1 MKNLSSW
8 ALALVLVLPAAAPAA
23 EETPASRVASSQA
36 DNFPN
41 LDIRDLI
48 ARVAKRSGKQF
59 IVDPRVRADVPLTG
73 LDANAVDYGRLLAI
87 LSVHQ
92 FVAFESGGVV
102 RVVPD
107 AISRQL
113 PIPVTSEV
121 PAKALDDEMVS
132 LIVPVKAACSA
143 HMVPVLRPLM
153 PQSAHL
159 AAMPP
164 NTLIVVDRAAN
175 ARRIVDMV
183 ERLDK
188 TATPGTRCG
197 PEFFG
202 SKTDGKL
209 ESK

>member
-59 IVDPRVRADVPLTG
+59 IVDPRVRAEVPLTG
-73 LDANAVDYGRLLAI
+73 LDVNAVDYGRLLAI

-107 AISRQL
+107 AVSRQL

-121 PAKALDDEMVS
+121 PAKVLDDEMVS
-132 LIVPVKAACSA
+132 LIVQVKTACSA

-153 PQSAHL
+153 PQAAHL

-164 NTLIVVDRAAN
+164 NALIVVDRAAN

>member
-1 MKNLSSW
+1 MKTFRTW

-23 EETPASRVASSQA
+23 EESSASRAASSQA

-41 LDIRDLI
+41 LDIRELI
-48 ARVAKRSGKQF
+48 AKVAKRSGKQF
-59 IVDPRVRADVPLTG
+59 VVDPRVRADVPLAG
-73 LDANAVDYGRLLAI
+73 LDVNAVDYGRLLAI
-87 LSVHQ
+87 LNVHQ

-107 AISRQL
+107 AVSRQL

-132 LIVPVKAACSA
+132 LIVQVKAACSA

-153 PQSAHL
+153 PQAAHL

-164 NTLIVVDRAAN
+164 NALIIVDRAAN

-188 TATPGTRCG
+188 TAPPGSKCG
-197 PEFFG
+197 PEVFG
-202 SKTDGKL
+202 WKSDKP

>member
-1 MKNLSSW
+1 MKNFSSW

-23 EETPASRVASSQA
+23 EESPAARVAGSQA

-48 ARVAKRSGKQF
+48 AKVAKRTGRQF
-59 IVDPRVRADVPLTG
+59 IVDPRVRTDVPLTG
-73 LDANAVDYGRLLAI
+73 LDVNAVDYDRLLAI

-92 FVAFESGGVV
+92 FVAFESDGVV

-121 PAKALDDEMVS
+121 PAKALEDEMVS
-132 LIVPVKAACSA
+132 LIVQVKAACSA

-153 PQSAHL
+153 PQAAHL

-164 NTLIVVDRAAN
+164 NALIIVDRAAN

-188 TATPGTRCG
+188 AANGKQDCG
-197 PEFFG
+197 ASKLG
-202 SKTDGKL
+202 S
-209 ESK
+209 

>member
-1 MKNLSSW
+1 MKNFTSW
-8 ALALVLVLPAAAPAA
+8 ALALVLVLPAAAA
-23 EETPASRVASSQA
+23 EESPASRASSAQA
-36 DNFPN
+36 ENFPDM
-41 LDIRDLI
+41 DIRELI
-48 ARVAKRSGKQF
+48 AKVAKRTGKQF
-59 IVDPRVRADVPLTG
+59 IVDPRVRAGIPLTG
-73 LDANAVDYGRLLAI
+73 LDVNAVDYGRLLAI
-87 LSVHQ
+87 LNVHQ

-107 AISRQL
+107 AIARQL
-113 PIPVTSEV
+113 PIPVTNEV

-132 LIVPVKAACSA
+132 LIVQVKAACSA
-143 HMVPVLRPLM
+143 HLVPVLRPLM

-164 NTLIVVDRAAN
+164 NALIVVDRAAN

-188 TATPGTRCG
+188 TATPGARCG

-202 SKTDGKL
+202 SKSGKP

>member
-8 ALALVLVLPAAAPAA
+8 VLALVLLLPAAAPAA
-23 EETPASRVASSQA
+23 EESPAARAASSQA
-36 DNFPN
+36 DNFPDM
-41 LDIRDLI
+41 DIRDLI
-48 ARVAKRSGKQF
+48 AKVAKRTGKQF
-59 IVDPRVRADVPLTG
+59 IVDPRVRAGIPLTG
-73 LDANAVDYGRLLAI
+73 LDVNAVDYGGLLAI

-92 FVAFESGGVV
+92 FVAFESGGLV

-132 LIVPVKAACSA
+132 LIVQVKAACSA

-164 NTLIVVDRAAN
+164 NALIIVDRAAN

-188 TATPGTRCG
+188 TATPGNRCG
-197 PEFFG
+197 PEVFG
-202 SKTDGKL
+202 WKSDKP

>member
-23 EETPASRVASSQA
+23 EESPASRAASSQA

>member
-23 EETPASRVASSQA
+23 EEPPASRASSSQA
-36 DNFPN
+36 DNFPDM
-41 LDIRDLI
+41 DIRELI
-48 ARVAKRSGKQF
+48 AKVAKRTGKQF
-59 IVDPRVRADVPLTG
+59 IVDPRVRAGIPLTG
-73 LDANAVDYGRLLAI
+73 LDVNAVDYGRLLAI
-87 LSVHQ
+87 LNVHQ
-92 FVAFESGGVV
+92 FVAFESGGMV

-107 AISRQL
+107 AVSRQL

-132 LIVPVKAACSA
+132 LIVQVKAACSA

-153 PQSAHL
+153 PQAAHL

-164 NTLIVVDRAAN
+164 NALIIVDRAAN

-188 TATPGTRCG
+188 TAPPGSKCG
-197 PEFFG
+197 PEVFG
-202 SKTDGKL
+202 WKSEKP

>member
-1 MKNLSSW
+1 MKNFSSL

-23 EETPASRVASSQA
+23 EESPASRAASSPA

-48 ARVAKRSGKQF
+48 AKVAKRTGRQF

-73 LDANAVDYGRLLAI
+73 LDVNAVDYDRLLAI
-87 LSVHQ
+87 LGVHQ

-107 AISRQL
+107 AIARQL

-121 PAKALDDEMVS
+121 PAKALEDEMVS
-132 LIVPVKAACSA
+132 LIMQVKAACSA

-164 NTLIVVDRAAN
+164 NALIIVDRAAN

-188 TATPGTRCG
+188 AANGKQDCG
-197 PEFFG
+197 SSKLG
-202 SKTDGKL
+202 S
-209 ESK
+209 